1 MSLVCTSVSGVAEG
15 HFVVGRTYKPDSN
28 GRLTTQATDDTGCQA
43 LWTVENDNIYALV
56 GDLDSEVIVTFEPV

>member
-28 GRLTTQATDDTGCQA
+28 GRLTTQATDDTGCQVLRTA
-43 LWTVENDNIYALV
+43 EKEKIYAFDRSYRRWKMQH
-56 GDLDSEVIVTFEPV
+56 GWM